1 MAEQAELDSRIARL
15 DAALT
20 ATADALEQTLA
31 ARDAAPDLGDD
42 LAAARDELERAE
54 QKITGLESLVNEREE
69 ALVAALKRAK
79 TAEANADASTAST
92 ADASDQSSQADDTA
106 VLHAE
111 IAELK
116 AARAQDLAEMKA
128 LLAELEPMLETADA

>member
-20 ATADALEQTLA
+20 ATADALERTLA
-31 ARDAAPDLGDD
+31 AQESAPDHGANLKG
-42 LAAARDELERAE
+42 AQEELQRA
-54 QKITGLESLVNEREE
+54 QGKIKSLEDLVNEREE

-79 TAEANADASTAST
+79 AAEA
-92 ADASDQSSQADDTA
+92 QAPA
-106 VLHAE
+106 ESEGGGSEAALHAE

-128 LLAELEPMLETADA
+128 LLAELEPMLESADA